1 MTRVTKDFEARREK
15 VSLLLR
21 AHVSHAKIKELTGL
35 YVHDYEAE
43 DEAGGGGSPQFKV
56 DRGRPQR
63 PQNHVGCE
71 SKYGGLH
78 PNTVMAAMK
87 KLGLASK
94 TRPKRHLLTARQKN
108 IRLERSK
115 KILWRLKKG
124 STMFTVDQAFN
135 RRNDRVVVPKDEE
148 APPVMTTKHPAGVM
162 TARRCLHIFF
172 PCGLKINTEEYL
184 KVLRRVV
191 LPWIKATYP
200 ARTLYGNRIAPPP
213 TGRIRPKLAKNQHA
227 KVLAKEVWP
236 SSSPDLNPLDYAV
249 WGELERHACAT
260 PPPSVEALKA
270 SILEAWANM
279 SSNFVVKSCRIFRR
293 RVEAV
298 IKAECGHIKKNEP
311 RYGTLKVINLKIKF

>member
-1 MTRVTKDFEARREK
+1 
-15 VSLLLR
+15 
-21 AHVSHAKIKELTGL
+21 
-35 YVHDYEAE
+35 
-43 DEAGGGGSPQFKV
+43 
-56 DRGRPQR
+56 
-63 PQNHVGCE
+63 
-71 SKYGGLH
+71 
-78 PNTVMAAMK
+78 
-87 KLGLASK
+87 
-94 TRPKRHLLTARQKN
+94 
-108 IRLERSK
+108 
-115 KILWRLKKG
+115 
-124 STMFTVDQAFN
+124 MFTVDQAFN

-162 TARRCLHIFF
+162 VLGVVGSDGQKMPPHFF

-200 ARTLYGNRIAPPP
+200 GQDVVWQQDSAPAHGANK
-213 TGRIRPKLAKNQHA
+213 TQKWQKTNMPKFW
-227 KVLAKEVWP
+227 AKEVWP

-260 PPPSVEALKA
+260 PHPSVEALKA

-298 IKAECGHIKKNEP
+298 IKAEGGHIEKKMTQDME
-311 RYGTLKVINLKIKF
+311 L